1 MKEQKHRLQRVLL
14 LCFVIAALNLFHYL
28 VLAKMAGIVSEISFL
43 GIQVLGCI
51 AVIMFMKESR
61 GKKDAGLLDELSSY
75 NFNVIQNNKQSASSE
90 DGKILEIM
98 NSLKAISVDVMAA
111 AKTVESSGDLLYE
124 DTKAIEESAK
134 HVAVAVNDVA
144 QGNTHIAEM
153 VQDAAMEIIR
163 TGDFIQSIDQDALTI
178 RKGMQNSVQTVTEG
192 NAVLK
197 EQKRVVLDTTEK
209 FNDIQHAV
217 SGLNQITMEIK
228 NIIGTISQVSEETNL
243 LALNAAIEAA
253 RAGEAGK
260 GFAVVAGEIRK
271 LADNTKNS
279 TLEIKGLIDKIVNG
293 VSSIVEAVQSGSE
306 TIMGQRVAIE
316 HTEKAFGNIHS
327 SIEAIT
333 DQVESISGKTNQLT
347 TFSKNISGVMEDIS
361 AATEQTAAG
370 AEEVSAS
377 VQEQVFSIAMI
388 NERVVEFSTKT
399 VKISE
404 QMKRFK
410 YIKVAHRE
418 YEDAIM
424 QVEVFKELVRRK
436 LGLVVEG
443 IPVPSGA
450 LYKAVADGSIDG
462 TLGPWLPLSGKAFM
476 EKYQKD
482 FEYLGPNMHGCKS
495 GIIVPRYVSIDRIE
509 DMNKHVREF
518 GGRIYSP
525 ERKLY
530 TGMQLINTI
539 NEYSLAGFEPDFG
552 TENTMLEALDKRY
565 KNKEW
570 VAVTGWQPHW
580 KFGFY
585 ELKFLQD
592 PKETMGPEEYTAT
605 IVRKGLKEENPE
617 LYSLFKEF
625 RLDVAA
631 LNLAISKVRSGM
643 SHEKAAME
651 LLDSIGIVGK

>member
-1 MKEQKHRLQRVLL
+1 MKEKNHRLQRVLL
-14 LCFVIAALNLFHYL
+14 LCFAIVALNLVYYAG
-28 VLAKMAGIVSEISFL
+28 LADSSGIVSLVSFL
-43 GIQVLGCI
+43 GIQALCCT
-51 AVIMFMKESR
+51 AVFVFMKEGR
-61 GKKDAGLLDELSSY
+61 GTKNKGLLHKLSNYDFSAIQEDKQ
-75 NFNVIQNNKQSASSE
+75 NVSSE
-90 DGKILEIM
+90 DGKLLGIM

-134 HVAVAVNDVA
+134 HVAAAVNDVA

-153 VQDAAMEIIR
+153 VQNAAMEVIR
-163 TGDFIQSIDQDALTI
+163 TGEFIQSIDQDALTI
-178 RKGMQNSVQTVTEG
+178 RKGMENSVQTVTEG
-192 NAVLK
+192 NEVLR
-197 EQKRVVLDTTEK
+197 EQKQVVLDTIEK

-217 SGLNQITMEIK
+217 SDLNKISMEIK

-271 LADNTKNS
+271 LADNTKKS
-279 TLEIKGLIDKIVNG
+279 TLEIKELIDKIVNG
-293 VSSIVEAVQSGSE
+293 VSSIVETVQSGSE
-306 TIMGQRVAIE
+306 TIMGQQNAIE
-316 HTEKAFGNIHS
+316 HTEKAFGNIHA

-333 DQVESISGKTNQLT
+333 GQVEGISGKTHKLT
-347 TFSKNISGVMEDIS
+347 NFSKNISGVMEDIS
-361 AATEQTAAG
+361 AATEQTAAS

-377 VQEQVFSIAMI
+377 VQEQAFSIAMI
-388 NERVVEFSTKT
+388 NERVVEFSSKT
-399 VKISE
+399 IKISE

-418 YEDAIM
+418 YEDTIM

-443 IPVPSGA
+443 VPVPAGA

-462 TLGPWLPLSGKAFM
+462 TLGPWLPLSGKTFM

-495 GIIVPRYVSIDRIE
+495 GIIVPKYVTIDRIE
-509 DMNKHVREF
+509 DMTKHAREF
-518 GGRIYSP
+518 GGRIFSP
-525 ERKLY
+525 ERKLS

-539 NEYSLAGFEPDFG
+539 NEYGLAGFEPDFG
-552 TENTMLEALDKRY
+552 NESTMLEALDKRY

-585 ELKFLQD
+585 ELKFLRD
-592 PKETMGPEEYTAT
+592 SKETMGPEEYTAT
-605 IVRKGLKEENPE
+605 IVRKGLREENPE
-617 LYSLFKEF
+617 LYKLFKEF
-625 RLDVAA
+625 KLDIQA
-631 LNLAISKVRSGM
+631 LNTAICKVHMGMPRS
-643 SHEKAAME
+643 KAASE
-651 LLDSIGIVGK
+651 LVDEIS

>member
-1 MKEQKHRLQRVLL
+1 
-14 LCFVIAALNLFHYL
+14 
-28 VLAKMAGIVSEISFL
+28 
-43 GIQVLGCI
+43 
-51 AVIMFMKESR
+51 
-61 GKKDAGLLDELSSY
+61 
-75 NFNVIQNNKQSASSE
+75 
-90 DGKILEIM
+90 
-98 NSLKAISVDVMAA
+98 
-111 AKTVESSGDLLYE
+111 
-124 DTKAIEESAK
+124 
-134 HVAVAVNDVA
+134 
-144 QGNTHIAEM
+144 
-153 VQDAAMEIIR
+153 
-163 TGDFIQSIDQDALTI
+163 
-178 RKGMQNSVQTVTEG
+178 
-192 NAVLK
+192 
-197 EQKRVVLDTTEK
+197 
-209 FNDIQHAV
+209 
-217 SGLNQITMEIK
+217 
-228 NIIGTISQVSEETNL
+228 
-243 LALNAAIEAA
+243 
-253 RAGEAGK
+253 
-260 GFAVVAGEIRK
+260 
-271 LADNTKNS
+271 
-279 TLEIKGLIDKIVNG
+279 
-293 VSSIVEAVQSGSE
+293 
-306 TIMGQRVAIE
+306 
-316 HTEKAFGNIHS
+316 
-327 SIEAIT
+327 
-333 DQVESISGKTNQLT
+333 
-347 TFSKNISGVMEDIS
+347 
-361 AATEQTAAG
+361 
-370 AEEVSAS
+370 
-377 VQEQVFSIAMI
+377 
-388 NERVVEFSTKT
+388 
-399 VKISE
+399 
-404 QMKRFK
+404 
-410 YIKVAHRE
+410 
-418 YEDAIM
+418 
-424 QVEVFKELVRRK
+424 LVRRK